1 MVRVPSGS
9 NTTQSYSWVEL
20 PLWRPLTE
28 GRAEEDFSNL
38 PLVLLMYLI
47 IWGQCCPH
55 TQHVSVL
62 PMELWQLCNTGLRFI
77 AYSLTQHN
85 LKQCILKLPGG
96 PHWWGTETLQV
107 GRKKWLKCWW
117 HNCTLIDWFFELCV
131 IWHHWFCVI
140 LKHDVTWSPRHLR
153 CISSRL
159 LLGWWGQLGPERS
172 SLVQNGKWPK
182 KVWEPEAGIYMI

>member
-1 MVRVPSGS
+1 MSGVEQWWECLLDPTQPSRTPES
-9 NTTQSYSWVEL
+9 NCHCDDPWPRDEL
-20 PLWRPLTE
+20 KRIFPI
-28 GRAEEDFSNL
+28 F

-47 IWGQCCPH
+47 IWGQRYPH
-55 TQHVSVL
+55 TQHVTVF

-131 IWHHWFCVI
+131 IWHHWFGVI
-140 LKHDVTWSPRHLR
+140 LKHDVTW
-153 CISSRL
+153 C
-159 LLGWWGQLGPERS
+159 
-172 SLVQNGKWPK
+172 
-182 KVWEPEAGIYMI
+182 